1 MIAEQ
6 AKPQD
11 VALNVPLF
19 NTLMRAQGCVS
30 DESCARLIGCHR
42 STVSRLREQTCSP
55 TGGIMLRIAKV
66 LGVQVEVLFAEVE
79 KTP

>member
-1 MIAEQ
+1 M
-6 AKPQD
+6 
-11 VALNVPLF
+11 NVQLF
-19 NTLMRAQGCVS
+19 NTLMRAHDCVS

-42 STVSRLREQTCSP
+42 STVSRLREQTCNP
-55 TGGIMLRIAKV
+55 TGSLMLRIAKV